1 MKLNLL
7 PTLLTGGLAAC
18 SLVAAALNTTSI
30 GIRDAQLTLVSAD
43 GSNEHVQK

>member
-7 PTLLTGGLAAC
+7 PRLLTGGLAAC

-43 GSNEHVQK
+43 GSNEHVQR